1 MPGLTPAQILAI
13 AEITGSPVLR
23 LLVVGHLQ
31 AGNHHLAEACLNI
44 PAYKLA
50 ILDLALP
57 QALERVAEAG
67 AVAAVVA
74 HLSNG
79 DET

>member
-1 MPGLTPAQILAI
+1 MVI
-13 AEITGSPVLR
+13 
-23 LLVVGHLQ
+23 GHLQ
-31 AGNHHLAEACLNI
+31 AGNHHLAEACLAI

-50 ILDLALP
+50 ILDLALH

-67 AVAAVVA
+67 AVAALAA

-79 DET
+79 ADSDT